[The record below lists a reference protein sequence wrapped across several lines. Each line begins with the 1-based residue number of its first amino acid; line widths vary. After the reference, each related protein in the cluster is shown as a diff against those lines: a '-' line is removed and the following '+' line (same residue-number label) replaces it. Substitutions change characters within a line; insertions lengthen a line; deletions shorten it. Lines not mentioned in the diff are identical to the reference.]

1 MQIPVIQ
8 KVLAANDLISEELR
22 AQFEKAGL
30 LVVNLMGS
38 PGAGK
43 TSLVERTLEH
53 LRKLKIG
60 VIEGDV
66 ATSLDADRI
75 ARFGVPVVQINTG
88 GACHLDAAMV
98 RKALGSLDV
107 SELDI
112 LLIENVGNLICPAQ
126 FDLGE
131 ACKAVVCS
139 LPEGDDKVLKYP
151 AIFSLVSA
159 VVLNKLD
166 LLDRLNFN
174 LPDFRRHMAELNPD
188 AALMELSCLTG
199 EGFDR
204 WIEWLEL
211 GARNA
216 REFGGGSQSP
226 ARCRE

>member
-1 MQIPVIQ
+1 MQIPVVQ
-8 KVLAANDLISEELR
+8 KVLAANDLIAEELR
-22 AQFEKAGL
+22 AQFEESGL
-30 LVVNLMGS
+30 FVVNLLGS

-43 TSLVERTLEH
+43 TSLVERTLE
-53 LRKLKIG
+53 RVRRLKIG
-60 VIEGDV
+60 VIEGDL

-75 ARFGVPVVQINTG
+75 ACFGVPVVQINTG

-98 RKALGSLDV
+98 RKALESLDA
-107 SELDI
+107 SGLDV

-151 AIFSLVSA
+151 AIFSLASA

-166 LLDRLNFN
+166 LLNHLNFN
-174 LPDFRRHMAELNPD
+174 LPDFRRHLAELNPA

-199 EGFDR
+199 EGLDR

-216 REFGGGSQSP
+216 RELGGRLRSP

>member
-8 KVLAANDLISEELR
+8 KVLAANDLIAEELR
-22 AQFEKAGL
+22 AQFENAGL
-30 LVVNLMGS
+30 FVVNLLGS

-43 TSLVERTLEH
+43 TSLLERTLE
-53 LRKLKIG
+53 RAGGMKMG
-60 VIEGDV
+60 VIEGDL

-88 GACHLDAAMV
+88 GGCHLDAAMV
-98 RKALGSLDV
+98 RKALGSLDA
-107 SELDI
+107 SGLDV
-112 LLIENVGNLICPAQ
+112 LLIENVGNLICPAE

-131 ACKAVVCS
+131 ACKVVVCS

-151 AIFSLVSA
+151 AIFSLASA

-166 LLDRLNFN
+166 LLNYLNFN
-174 LPDFRRHMAELNPD
+174 LPDFRRHLAELNPD
-188 AALMELSCLTG
+188 AALVELSCLTG

>member
-8 KVLAANDLISEELR
+8 KVLAANDLIAEELR

-30 LVVNLMGS
+30 FVVNLLGS

-43 TSLVERTLEH
+43 TSLLERTLE
-53 LRKLKIG
+53 RARGMKLG
-60 VIEGDV
+60 VIEGDL

-75 ARFGVPVVQINTG
+75 ARFGVPVVQVNTG

-107 SELDI
+107 SGLDV

-131 ACKAVVCS
+131 ACKVAVCS

-166 LLDRLNFN
+166 LVNHLNFN
-174 LPDFRRHMAELNPD
+174 LPDFRRHLAELNPD

-199 EGFDR
+199 DGLDG
-204 WIEWLEL
+204 WIEWLVL
-211 GARNA
+211 GARKA
-216 REFGGGSQSP
+216 REPGGRSQSP
-226 ARCRE
+226 AQCRE